1 MQLKKL
7 KLIEPDKYQ
16 EKLADMF
23 AREVY
28 ETNREM
34 YESRN
39 QNNRLKV
46 IADIYVGKMAEFAVW
61 NYLQR
66 DGKDATFPDIV
77 IYPAKKKSYD
87 ADITCGDVK
96 IHVKSCISLGIYP
109 VSWVF
114 QPNDPVTISPSNK
127 DFLALV
133 SIEEERLFQA
143 YFVKAIDVINI
154 YEAPK
159 KEGLDKKVI
168 YESTLLQ

>member
-1 MQLKKL
+1 MQPKKL
-7 KLIEPDKYQ
+7 KLIAPDTYQ

-23 AREVY
+23 SKQVFN
-28 ETNREM
+28 TNIEKYAERQQ
-34 YESRN
+34 SDVK
-39 QNNRLKV
+39 KV
-46 IADIYVGKMAEFAVW
+46 ISDIYVGKMAEFAVW

-66 DGKDATFPDIV
+66 DGKDATMPDIMV
-77 IYPAKKKSYD
+77 YSAKKKSYD
-87 ADITCGDVK
+87 ADISCGDIK
-96 IHVKSCISLGIYP
+96 IHVKSCIAMGVYP

-127 DFLALV
+127 DYLALV
-133 SIEEERLFQA
+133 SIEDGVIFEA
-143 YFVKAIDVINI
+143 YFVKAADVMKI